1 VCTFVQFFLFGLL
14 YTLHTLA
21 ASLAIVLGRAFSWG
35 SSTQD
40 QLFLSSSLPQ
50 TPNNL
55 SFRPTDAKVNFSF
68 SRIKK
73 LQEIIHALSK
83 YEEQLIEIVLI
94 HKKSN
99 IYAHPYMYSLHFF
112 LLE

>member
-1 VCTFVQFFLFGLL
+1 LCTFVQFFLFRLL

-21 ASLAIVLGRAFSWG
+21 ASLAIILGRAFSWG
-35 SSTQD
+35 SASQG
-40 QLFLSSSLPQ
+40 QLFLSSSSPR

-73 LQEIIHALSK
+73 LGVIHALSK
-83 YEEQLIEIVLI
+83 YEGQLIKTFV
-94 HKKSN
+94 
-99 IYAHPYMYSLHFF
+99 YY
-112 LLE
+112 